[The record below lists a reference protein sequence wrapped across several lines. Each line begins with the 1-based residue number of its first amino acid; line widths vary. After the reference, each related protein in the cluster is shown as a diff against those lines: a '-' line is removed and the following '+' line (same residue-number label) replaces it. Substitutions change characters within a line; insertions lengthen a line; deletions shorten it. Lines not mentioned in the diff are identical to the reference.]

1 MVSRGQGMVHEARL
15 DTPTHPAIC
24 PSGRVLIVAKFFDE
38 AALKNAHRRIAIP
51 ILRDDGAPA
60 LFRFQSVR
68 MPVTFRSEQ

>member
-1 MVSRGQGMVHEARL
+1 MVHEARL
-15 DTPTHPAIC
+15 DTPTHPAVGA
-24 PSGRVLIVAKFFDE
+24 SRRALIVAKPFDE

>member
-1 MVSRGQGMVHEARL
+1 MVHEARL
-15 DTPTHPAIC
+15 DTPIHPAVC

-51 ILRDDGAPA
+51 IFRDNRAPA

>member
-1 MVSRGQGMVHEARL
+1 MVHEARL
-15 DTPTHPAIC
+15 DTPTHPAVC
-24 PSGRVLIVAKFFDE
+24 PSGRVLIVVKPFDE

-60 LFRFQSVR
+60 LFRFQNVR